1 MIFISW
7 LKNYASELGSKL
19 PFMSHSTANP
29 VIRLPFPNKRM
40 VWKLYEATYC
50 VDEDL
55 KPLDYPTFTKVWKH
69 SPELRFIK
77 LSKHKEGFAK
87 CDTCLEYKQNTKKQ
101 LGEGKRAQLD
111 SDYLAHVME
120 FMGKNRNIML
130 LEQKLKQ
137 SHTNT

>member
-7 LKNYASELGSKL
+7 LKNYASKLGSKL

-50 VDEDL
+50 GDEDL

-77 LSKHKEGFAK
+77 LSKHKEGYANA
-87 CDTCLEYKQNTKKQ
+87 TPVWNTNGKQNLRNILAK
-101 LGEGKRAQLD
+101 GKRHSLI
-111 SDYLAHVME
+111 LIIWLM
-120 FMGKNRNIML
+120 
-130 LEQKLKQ
+130 
-137 SHTNT
+137 